1 MIKIFLLKCQ
11 IDNLLLYVKT
21 PHTAICKNSPYGMK
35 RNMGS
40 IVVSFFLSGL
50 RSDDCSLASRSAIIY
65 FYTSQPAAG

>member
-1 MIKIFLLKCQ
+1 
-11 IDNLLLYVKT
+11 
-21 PHTAICKNSPYGMK
+21 MK

-40 IVVSFFLSGL
+40 IVVFFLSGL

>member
-11 IDNLLLYVKT
+11 IDNLFIV
-21 PHTAICKNSPYGMK
+21 CKNSPYGMK

>member
-1 MIKIFLLKCQ
+1 
-11 IDNLLLYVKT
+11 
-21 PHTAICKNSPYGMK
+21 MK

-50 RSDDCSLASRSAIIY
+50 RSDDSSLASRSAIIY

>member
-1 MIKIFLLKCQ
+1 
-11 IDNLLLYVKT
+11 
-21 PHTAICKNSPYGMK
+21 MK

-65 FYTSQPAAG
+65 FYTSQPAAR